1 MKKMNNKGF
10 SLVELI
16 IVIAIMAILVGVL
29 APQFIKYVEQSRES
43 TDISSI
49 DECKKAVETFV
60 ADYNPGGT
68 ITVTATGGGNI
79 VISDAGTSTSFDATK
94 QAEYGITAASTK
106 LKSTYSTI
114 TWEYSG
120 TTFTW
125 STSYTAPTA
134 APPYYNYQTGEK
146 I

>member
-49 DECKKAVETFV
+49 DEVKKAVETFV
-60 ADYNPGGT
+60 ADYNPGGS
-68 ITVTATGGGNI
+68 ITVTATGSTINLT
-79 VISDAGTSTSFDATK
+79 DNGTSPAFASYASD
-94 QAEYGITAASTK
+94 YGITSDSTK
-106 LKSTYSTI
+106 LKSKYSTI
-114 TWEYSG
+114 TWTYDAKKFSWGAAGGPSG
-120 TTFTW
+120 
-125 STSYTAPTA
+125 SN
-134 APPYYNYQTGEK
+134 PPYYNYSTGEK

>member
-49 DECKKAVETFV
+49 DEVKKAAETFV

-68 ITVTATGGGNI
+68 ITVVANGTNISAGGG
-79 VISDAGTSTSFDATK
+79 TSPQFDSTK
-94 QAEYGITAASTK
+94 QADYGITADSSK
-106 LKSTYSTI
+106 LKSKYSVI
-114 TWEYSG
+114 TWTYDADKFSWG
-120 TTFTW
+120 NAGA
-125 STSYTAPTA
+125 STAGQ
-134 APPYYNYQTGEK
+134 PPYYNYATGEK
-146 I
+146 F

>member
-49 DECKKAVETFV
+49 DEVKKAVETFV
-60 ADYNPGGT
+60 ADYNPGGD
-68 ITVTATGGGNI
+68 ITVVANGTNITATGG
-79 VISDAGTSTSFDATK
+79 TSTQFEDKA
-94 QAEYGITAASTK
+94 ADYGITTTTTA
-106 LKSTYSTI
+106 LKSKYSTI
-114 TWEYSG
+114 TWTYSADN
-120 TTFTW
+120 FTW
-125 STSYTAPTA
+125 TPTYTAPTST
-134 APPYYNYQTGEK
+134 PPYYNYQTGEK

>member
-60 ADYNPGGT
+60 ADYNPGGS
-68 ITVTATGGGNI
+68 ITVTATGSVINISGGSNPTF
-79 VISDAGTSTSFDATK
+79 DTSK
-94 QAEYGITAASTK
+94 QADYGITSDSTK
-106 LKSTYSTI
+106 LKSKYSTI
-114 TWEYSG
+114 TWTYNAN
-120 TTFTW
+120 TFSW
-125 STSYTAPTA
+125 GAAGGPTGSN
-134 APPYYNYQTGEK
+134 PPYYNYSTGEK

>member
-49 DECKKAVETFV
+49 DEVKKAVETFV
-60 ADYNPGGT
+60 ADYNPGGSIEVKADGAT
-68 ITVTATGGGNI
+68 IAASGGGTTQFE
-79 VISDAGTSTSFDATK
+79 DKAAD
-94 QAEYGITAASTK
+94 YGITGDSTK
-106 LKSTYSTI
+106 LKSKYSVI
-114 TWEYSG
+114 TWTYDADN
-120 TTFTW
+120 FTW
-125 STSYTAPTA
+125 SNSGFTAGSV
-134 APPYYNYQTGEK
+134 PPYYNYITGEK
-146 I
+146 Q

>member
-49 DECKKAVETFV
+49 DEVKKAVETFV

-68 ITVTATGGGNI
+68 ITVTATGGGSI
-79 VISDAGTSTSFDATK
+79 AVTESGTSTTWASKATD
-94 QAEYGITAASTK
+94 YGITATNTK
-106 LKSTYSTI
+106 LKSNYSTI
-114 TWEYSG
+114 TWEYNAA
-120 TTFTW
+120 TFVWTP
-125 STSYTAPTA
+125 TYTAPTTT
-134 APPYYNYQTGEK
+134 PPYYNYQTGEK